1 MGEWILADAS
11 ESGIGDWLLGRRR
24 VPASGGDLLLLN
36 NAFFDTKDSPTSGT
50 RRLFGNEAGPPSKVG
65 DPLAGTVL
73 LTIFGFRSELLESL
87 DRTVLLTIFGLSS
100 ELLES
105 LDKDRWYR
113 LGCSGGEERF
123 SSEKELD
130 RPTPDR
136 SAATQLYASL
146 LSAADKSFGLSP
158 LSPCTG

>member
-1 MGEWILADAS
+1 MGEWILAGAS
-11 ESGIGDWLLGRRR
+11 ESGIGDWHLGRRG

-73 LTIFGFRSELLESL
+73 LTIFG
-87 DRTVLLTIFGLSS
+87 LSS

-113 LGCSGGEERF
+113 LGRSGAEERF

-136 SAATQLYASL
+136 SAANRLYASL